1 MRPFLVVAVDDL
13 MAGSRIEATAR
24 HLGYEVRYARSA
36 EQFWSAVADKPAV
49 VVLGTHHTR
58 LPWEQL
64 LATLRAHPDPPPVL
78 AFGSHMDAETRAR
91 ARRAG
96 VTRWVANSRVATDL
110 PSLIQELAGQR
121 AAHASSESPPST
133 TIV

>member
-1 MRPFLVVAVDDL
+1 VRPFLLLAIDDL

-24 HLGYEVRYARSA
+24 HLGYGVRYARSV
-36 EQFWSAVADKPAV
+36 EQFWSAVSDKPALV
-49 VVLGTHHTR
+49 LLGTHHTR

-64 LATLRAHPDPPPVL
+64 LAELRTRSDAPPVL

-110 PSLIQELAGQR
+110 PSLIQELAGER
-121 AAHASSESPPST
+121 APSHQ
-133 TIV
+133 